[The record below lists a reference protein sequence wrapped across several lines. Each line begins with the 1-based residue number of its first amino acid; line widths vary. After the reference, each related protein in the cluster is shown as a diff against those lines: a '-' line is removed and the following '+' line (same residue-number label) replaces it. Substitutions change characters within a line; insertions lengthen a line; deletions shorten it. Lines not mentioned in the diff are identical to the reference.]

1 MIQAVSGQWYCL
13 FRCSGL
19 LLPGR
24 CAVWQSR
31 LQEQA
36 PDLHRPWRGYG
47 ICPHGRRDQKFFPDF
62 QGRYRCLCQLPQ
74 DCRFCRMNA
83 YSNGTGRPVIFDR
96 IFNQIIDC
104 PVQKDIA
111 ACNSTVTF
119 CLNKPD
125 LMLFCNRVQI
135 AENLFCECCKEK

>member
-1 MIQAVSGQWYCL
+1 MVLPFSLLWVTFTWPLCCLAISFTRASPTVEGIKDFFLIFRGDTDACVSYL
-13 FRCSGL
+13 
-19 LLPGR
+19 
-24 CAVWQSR
+24 
-31 LQEQA
+31 
-36 PDLHRPWRGYG
+36 
-47 ICPHGRRDQKFFPDF
+47 
-62 QGRYRCLCQLPQ
+62 Q
-74 DCRFCRMNA
+74 DCRFCRMNV

-125 LMLFCNRVQI
+125 LMLVCNRIQI
-135 AENLFCECCKEK
+135 AENFFCECCKGNCVRTLYS